1 MEKKRRGPG
10 RALWV
15 PAVGVNPDSPPGLVL
30 ASVLWRRAFM
40 AEWLM
45 RISSP
50 SLLGFSQPYAQQLDG
65 ETLPYA
71 YSTSSW
77 EPCTPPPNSGA
88 CHPLN
93 PRWLFTRGFGPQQW
107 GDQQGGMCRVQSAL
121 GGTHAALFCLL
132 PSGIV
137 LSLQN
142 AGLVFKRTRSP
153 GQCWVKMMCCGQ
165 DTQQF
170 TE

>member
-1 MEKKRRGPG
+1 
-10 RALWV
+10 
-15 PAVGVNPDSPPGLVL
+15 
-30 ASVLWRRAFM
+30 M

-121 GGTHAALFCLL
+121 GGPMRLCFVCFHLVSSYLCKMQALFLREPALL
-132 PSGIV
+132 GS
-137 LSLQN
+137 
-142 AGLVFKRTRSP
+142 AG
-153 GQCWVKMMCCGQ
+153 
-165 DTQQF
+165 
-170 TE
+170 